1 MALRPFGGRG
11 FYDPYHEMNRLLD
24 EMMGGTAAPARRL
37 GRQQGVATEWAPA
50 IDALTKDS
58 DLVIRVELP
67 GVKQEDVDI
76 SLHDNVL
83 TISGERRAEQEEEEE
98 EERGGYH
105 IRERRYGS
113 FRRSVAL
120 PEGIDESK
128 ISARYEDGVLEV
140 RVQGGAVTRE
150 PKRIQLETAGG
161 QQGATDVEV
170 GDVVGREATTT
181 PTTETAR
188 PEEGPQGAAP
198 PPGDVPPETPPET
211 RAP

>member
-1 MALRPFGGRG
+1 MSLRPFGGRG
-11 FYDPYHEMNRLLD
+11 FYDPYHEINRLLD
-24 EMMGGTAAPARRL
+24 DMMGGTAGPARRL
-37 GRQQGVATEWAPA
+37 GRQQGAVTEWAPA
-50 IDALTKDS
+50 IDALTKDG
-58 DLVIRVELP
+58 DLVIRAELP
-67 GVKQEDVDI
+67 GVKLEDVDI

-83 TISGERRAEQEEEEE
+83 SISGERRAEQE

-140 RVQGGAVTRE
+140 RVESAAVARE
-150 PKRIQLETAGG
+150 PKRIQIEAAGG

-170 GDVVGREATTT
+170 SEVLGREATTT

-188 PEEGPQGAAP
+188 PDEGTRGAA

-211 RAP
+211 RPR

>member
-1 MALRPFGGRG
+1 MSLRPFGGRG
-11 FYDPYHEMNRLLD
+11 FYDPYGEMNRLLE
-24 EMMGGTAAPARRL
+24 EMIGGTAGPTRRS
-37 GRQQGVATEWAPA
+37 GRQQGVATEWAPT

-58 DLVIRVELP
+58 DVVIRVELP

-83 TISGERRAEQEEEEE
+83 TISGERRSEEE

-140 RVQGGAVTRE
+140 TVEGAAVARE
-150 PKRIQLETAGG
+150 PKRIQI
-161 QQGATDVEV
+161 QGPSGESS
-170 GDVVGREATTT
+170 GS
-181 PTTETAR
+181 
-188 PEEGPQGAAP
+188 EGSSS
-198 PPGDVPPETPPET
+198 
-211 RAP
+211 

>member
-1 MALRPFGGRG
+1 MSLRPFGGRG

-24 EMMGGTAAPARRL
+24 EMMGGTAGPGRKS
-37 GRQQGVATEWAPA
+37 GRQQGAATEWAPA
-50 IDALTKDS
+50 VDALTKDS
-58 DLVIRVELP
+58 DLVIQAELP
-67 GVKQEDVDI
+67 GVKPEDVDI

-83 TISGERRAEQEEEEE
+83 TISGERRVEQE

-140 RVQGGAVTRE
+140 RVQGGAVARE
-150 PKRIQLETAGG
+150 PKRIQIEAAGG
-161 QQGATDVEV
+161 QKGATDVEASE
-170 GDVVGREATTT
+170 VVGREATT

-188 PEEGPQGAAP
+188 PDEGTQGAA
-198 PPGDVPPETPPET
+198 PPGDVPPETPLET
-211 RAP
+211 RPR